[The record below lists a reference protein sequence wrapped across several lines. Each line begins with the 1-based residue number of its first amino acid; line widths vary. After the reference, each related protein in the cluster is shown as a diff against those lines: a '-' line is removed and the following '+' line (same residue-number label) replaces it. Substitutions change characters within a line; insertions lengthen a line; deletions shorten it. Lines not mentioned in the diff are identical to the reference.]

1 MIHTLLV
8 LAAILLVLWFLFH
21 ATLAIMNLVWIA
33 IVILVVLWLVG
44 FFRGRSTT

>member
-21 ATLAIMNLVWIA
+21 ASVAIMNLVWIA
-33 IVILVVLWLVG
+33 IVVLIILWLVG
-44 FFRGRSTT
+44 FLRGRPPT